1 MEALRPSSKEEMR
14 LLNMASY
21 FLPFSDIITEQKGRH
36 IVGVQD
42 VLRDS
47 IKVNDC
53 MCLAL

>member
-1 MEALRPSSKEEMR
+1 MEALRPYNKEEMR

-47 IKVNDC
+47 IKV
-53 MCLAL
+53 MCVWVYCW

>member
-1 MEALRPSSKEEMR
+1 MEALRPSSKEEIR